1 MCTAV
6 NFTSNDNYFGR
17 NLDLERSYGES
28 VVITPRH
35 FPFPMR
41 TLPTLESHY
50 AMIGMATVINN
61 LPLYYEA
68 TNEKGLSMAG
78 LNFPTNAHYHACKE
92 GKDNVTPFEFI
103 PYILGKCKDISE
115 AGKLLKSINLVNINF
130 SEDLPLSPLH
140 WIISDRHG
148 SLTVESVKD
157 GLMVYDN
164 PYGVLTNNPP
174 FPWHMINVNNY
185 MSLSEAYPEGKLSDK
200 HSFDA
205 YSLGMGALGLPGDYS
220 SASRFI
226 RAVFVKEKSPC
237 LEGEN
242 ESVSHFFHMLYS
254 VAMPKGCV
262 LTRDGECEY
271 TRYSSCCNTDKGIY
285 YYTTY
290 DNMNITAVDMHS
302 VEIDGRE
309 IYAFSIGD

>member
-1 MCTAV
+1 MCTAI
-6 NFTSNDNYFGR
+6 NFTTKDNYFGR

-35 FPFPMR
+35 FPFHLR
-41 TLPTLESHY
+41 TLTTLESHY
-50 AMIGMATVINN
+50 AMIGMATVIDN

-68 TNEKGLSMAG
+68 TNEIGLSMAG
-78 LNFPTNAHYHACKE
+78 LNFPNNAHYNAYQE
-92 GKDNVTPFEFI
+92 GKDNIATFEFI
-103 PYILGKCKDISE
+103 PYILGKCKDTLE
-115 AGKLLKSINLVNINF
+115 ARQCLENINLVDTSF
-130 SEDLPLSPLH
+130 SENLTATPLH

-148 SLTVESVKD
+148 SLTVESTKE
-157 GLMVYDN
+157 GLMIYDN
-164 PYGVLTNNPP
+164 PLGVLTNNPP
-174 FPWHMINVNNY
+174 FSWHMMNVNNY
-185 MSLSEAYPEGKLSDK
+185 MSLSENYPENKLSQN

-262 LTRDGECEY
+262 MTKDGQCEY

-290 DNMNITAVDMHS
+290 GNMNITAIDMHG
-302 VEIDGRE
+302 VNIDDRE
-309 IYAFSIGD
+309 IYAYAISD